1 MRLAKMTPQIGQTY
15 PRIICDASDDIFFN
29 PPVHLDFFNQKPH
42 YHRLREKS
50 HHKKQVL
57 EDMSITIEEAKPDS
71 MLKITEGMEKTKK

>member
-1 MRLAKMTPQIGQTY
+1 MVIKSRKKSNEPE
-15 PRIICDASDDIFFN
+15 IFDN
-29 PPVHLDFFNQKPH
+29 LDFFNQKPH

-71 MLKITEGMEKTKK
+71 MLKITEGMDKTKK